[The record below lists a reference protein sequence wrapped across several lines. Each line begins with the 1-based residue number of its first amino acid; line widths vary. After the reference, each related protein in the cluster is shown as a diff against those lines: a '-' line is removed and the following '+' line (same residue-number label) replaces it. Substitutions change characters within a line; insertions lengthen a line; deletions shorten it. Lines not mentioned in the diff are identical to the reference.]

1 MASSGKEVAPVARR
15 LNAVLAAL
23 LTAFFF
29 GHAVLGAA
37 SQSTSVLADAVVPTI
52 LIWSFAGIACL
63 HAAASV
69 LTTYLMLTDEARPP
83 SPRKR
88 AHQWLKWATGGA
100 LALVAAFHAL
110 CPAGQLAPALLAV
123 LAALLWHAYVGCKSL
138 VRDLGLPHS
147 FKLGL
152 RALVLLAA
160 VAAALILAA
169 PFAAGQ
175 LAAL

>member
-1 MASSGKEVAPVARR
+1 MTGLGKKVAPVARR
-15 LNAVLAAL
+15 ANAVLAAL

-37 SQSTSVLADAVVPTI
+37 SQSASVLADMAAPTV
-52 LIWSFAGIACL
+52 LIWAFAGVACL
-63 HAAASV
+63 HAAASI
-69 LTTYLMLTDEARPP
+69 LTTYLMFTDKARPP

-88 AHQWLKWATGGA
+88 AHQWLKWATGGV
-100 LALVAAFHAL
+100 LVLVAAFHAL
-110 CPAGQLAPALLAV
+110 SPAGELAPVLLVV

-138 VRDLGLPHS
+138 VRDLGLPRS

-175 LAAL
+175 LAAP

>member
-1 MASSGKEVAPVARR
+1 MAGSGKKVAPVARR
-15 LNAVLAAL
+15 VNAVLAAL
-23 LTAFFF
+23 LTAFFL

-37 SQSTSVLADAVVPTI
+37 SQSSSALADTAAPTI

-63 HAAASV
+63 HAVVSV
-69 LTTYLMLTDEARPP
+69 LTTYFMFADEVRPP
-83 SPRKR
+83 SSRKR
-88 AHQWLKWATGGA
+88 AHQWLKWATGGV
-100 LALVAAFHAL
+100 LVLVAAFHAL
-110 CPAGQLAPALLAV
+110 SPAGELAPVLLVV

-138 VRDLGLPHS
+138 VRDLGLPRS
-147 FKLGL
+147 FKFGL

-175 LAAL
+175 LAAP

>member
-1 MASSGKEVAPVARR
+1 M
-15 LNAVLAAL
+15 
-23 LTAFFF
+23 
-29 GHAVLGAA
+29 
-37 SQSTSVLADAVVPTI
+37 LADAVVPTI

-63 HAAASV
+63 HAAANV

-100 LALVAAFHAL
+100 LALVAAFYAL

-123 LAALLWHAYVGCKSL
+123 LAALLRHAYVGCKSL
-138 VRDLGLPHS
+138 VRDLGLPRS